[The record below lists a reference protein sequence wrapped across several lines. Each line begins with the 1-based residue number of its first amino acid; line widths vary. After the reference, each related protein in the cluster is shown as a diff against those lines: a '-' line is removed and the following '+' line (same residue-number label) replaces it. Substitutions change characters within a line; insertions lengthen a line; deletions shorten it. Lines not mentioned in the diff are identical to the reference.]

1 MLEQWQQECDSVERA
16 ELEAWLAA
24 LPEGELLVDTWEQ
37 PIARPQEDD
46 EQEAY
51 YSGKKKTHT
60 RKNQLLSLP
69 KGTDIVDVVIGEK
82 RLS

>member
-1 MLEQWQQECDSVERA
+1 MVTLGVNIDHIATIRQARRTVEPDPIAAAILA
-16 ELEAWLAA
+16 ELEAWLAE

-51 YSGKKKTHT
+51 YSGKKKMHT
-60 RKNQLLSLP
+60 RKN
-69 KGTDIVDVVIGEK
+69 
-82 RLS
+82 R